1 MAGTV
6 DWYGED
12 VLAVIEGATDELLD
26 QLAFQVEGEIKVA
39 ITFAPAV
46 DTGFMRNAVY
56 TITTAAKTLFGGK
69 AGKGKRSGSYKSD
82 KTGQM
87 VERKRVDTVPRIPPH
102 TSAVHAAAEY
112 TLDQEMKHQFM
123 YNGLQKGI
131 RAVGGVLKAVRRRRG
146 L

>member
-6 DWYGED
+6 DWYEED
-12 VLAVIEGATDELLD
+12 VLAVIEGATDEILD

-56 TITTAAKTLFGGK
+56 SITTAAKTFFAGK
-69 AGKGKRSGSYKSD
+69 SGKGKPSGAYMSD
-82 KTGQM
+82 KTGQK
-87 VERKRVDTVPRIPPH
+87 VERKRVEAVPSVPPH

-112 TLDQEMKHQFM
+112 TIEQEMKHQFM
-123 YNGLQKGI
+123 YKGLQKGI
-131 RAVGGVLKAVRRRRG
+131 KAVGGVIKAVRRRRG

>member
-6 DWYGED
+6 DWYEED
-12 VLAVIEGATDELLD
+12 LLATIEGATDELLTR
-26 QLAFQVEGEIKVA
+26 LAFQVEGEIKVA

-56 TITTAAKTLFGGK
+56 TIPAVGPVKD
-69 AGKGKRSGSYKSD
+69 KGNPSGAYKSQ

-87 VERKRVDTVPRIPPH
+87 VERKRVNAVPKIPPH

-112 TLDQEMKHQFM
+112 TIDQEMKHQFM
-123 YNGLQKGI
+123 YKGLQKAIDG
-131 RAVGGVLKAVRRRRG
+131 VGGILAGVRRRRN